1 MEIINSL
8 PKAKDY
14 NFYRTLT
21 LKLLSPMKLGKLE
34 ITLPEGDTFT
44 LGEGDEVI
52 ADIKINNNVFF
63 KKCVLSGDV
72 GFGEAY
78 IDGDWDTTSIT
89 NVIKWMILNIEN
101 APTISGSKRK
111 FDPANFMKF
120 FNRTYHVLNKNNK
133 EGSQKNIEYHY
144 DLSNDF
150 YKLWLDPTMTYS
162 CGFYKTNE
170 ETLEEAQINKYEN
183 LCQNLELSEKDHVL
197 EIGSGWGG
205 FACHAAKKY
214 GCKITTITISKEQ
227 FDYAQKRIKDEGLDH
242 LVEIRFQDYR
252 EVTGKFDKIVSIE
265 MLEAVGHEF
274 LKPYFKKCHE
284 LLKPQGLLS
293 VQVITSPDSRY
304 DEFRKG
310 VDFIQKHI
318 FPGSLLPSIGEMNK
332 VINNISDMHML
343 KMIDM
348 GPMYAKTLHTWFKN
362 FNQKIEEIKL
372 LNFDESFIRKWRF
385 YLNYCEAA
393 FWMRNISV
401 VQLTYTRPNNTGIS
415 NPWSY

>member
-1 MEIINSL
+1 MEIIDSL

-14 NFYRTLT
+14 NFYRNLT
-21 LKLLSPMKLGKLE
+21 LKLLSPMKQGRLK
-34 ITLPEGDTFT
+34 ITLPEGNTIT
-44 LGEGDEVI
+44 LGETDEII
-52 ADIKINNNVFF
+52 ADIHINSNVFF

-78 IDGDWDTTSIT
+78 IDGDWDTSSIT

-101 APTISGSKRK
+101 APTVSGSKRK
-111 FDPANFMKF
+111 FDPANFMKV
-120 FNRTYHVLNKNNK
+120 FNRVFHVLNKNNK
-133 EGSQKNIEYHY
+133 AGSQKNIEYHY

-162 CGFYKTNE
+162 CALFKTNE
-170 ETLEEAQINKYEN
+170 ETLEQAQINKYEN
-183 LCQNLELSEKDHVL
+183 LCQNLEIKSTDHVL

-205 FACHAAKKY
+205 FACYAAKKY

-227 FDYAQKRIKDEGLDH
+227 LEYARQRVKNEGLSD
-242 LVEIRFQDYR
+242 LVEVRYQDYR
-252 EVTGKFDKIVSIE
+252 EVEGKFDKIVSIE

-274 LKPYFKKCHE
+274 LRPYFEKCHQ
-284 LLKPQGLLS
+284 LLKPEGLLS

-332 VINNISDMHML
+332 VINKVSDMHMI
-343 KMIDM
+343 KMLDM
-348 GPMYAKTLHTWFKN
+348 GPMYAKTLHTWFEN
-362 FNQKIEEIKL
+362 FNEKIEEIKL
-372 LNFDESFIRKWRF
+372 LNFDETFARKWRF

-393 FWMRNISV
+393 FYMRNISV
-401 VQLTYTRPNNTGIS
+401 VQLTYTRPNNIGIS